1 MLYCIRKSKE
11 GSAALINRKKQW
23 QIFLAVNG
31 GLLLLLLLFPLYEA
45 IIMPLPQN
53 QCDAVTAL
61 HLYCPGCGGTR
72 AFQALLSLDLLEALR
87 LNPITLNLAVGFI
100 AYEIYMLIFLFK
112 KSDRRLF
119 FNKYLLWITLIVWGI
134 YFVARN
140 VLLFCGIDI
149 IGDVENLTTPSV
161 LDKIIG
167 LIYH

>member
-1 MLYCIRKSKE
+1 
-11 GSAALINRKKQW
+11 
-23 QIFLAVNG
+23 
-31 GLLLLLLLFPLYEA
+31 
-45 IIMPLPQN
+45 
-53 QCDAVTAL
+53 
-61 HLYCPGCGGTR
+61 
-72 AFQALLSLDLLEALR
+72 
-87 LNPITLNLAVGFI
+87 
-100 AYEIYMLIFLFK
+100 MLIFLFK

-140 VLLFCGIDI
+140 VLFFCGIDI